1 MAEGGG
7 VGEGEGGF
15 LLGGV
20 GAPWETITLSTST
33 PPTNQTSPSAKY
45 LQTMYSAVQLFVSQ
59 TQTFLYPED
68 LCGPSETDT
77 PLTHSLRK

>member
-7 VGEGEGGF
+7 KGGDV

-68 LCGPSETDT
+68 LCGPSETQT
-77 PLTHSLRK
+77 PLAHSLRK